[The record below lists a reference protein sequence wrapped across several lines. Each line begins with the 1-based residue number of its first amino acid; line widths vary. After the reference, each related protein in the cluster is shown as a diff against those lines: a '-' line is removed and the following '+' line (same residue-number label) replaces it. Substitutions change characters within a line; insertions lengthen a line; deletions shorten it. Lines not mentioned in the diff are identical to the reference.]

1 MRCSWGLWDAG
12 ELQPRA
18 ASWDAQLDLSQEKA
32 PEARWWMLWDPVPG
46 SKPLFLLF
54 SLSDAYECESACA
67 EPSKHQCCA
76 VVADS
81 ICGKVHGAS
90 ARFGEPPLLCAAQP
104 LTASS
109 GLGLSRA
116 WGLLGL

>member
-1 MRCSWGLWDAG
+1 MLGSSSPEQLHGKLSWILVRRKLLRLA
-12 ELQPRA
+12 
-18 ASWDAQLDLSQEKA
+18 
-32 PEARWWMLWDPVPG
+32 WMLWDPVPG

-54 SLSDAYECESACA
+54 LLSDACECESACA

-81 ICGKVHGAS
+81 ICGKVHGAP

-104 LTASS
+104 STASG
-109 GLGLSRA
+109 GLGLSHA